1 MNGLSLKYNFDFKAS
16 DQPSTDGDLII
27 EGICIDSTTNANK
40 WAVPKEDLPFLIQ
53 SLLDSKIR
61 VDHSEKVL
69 DIVGTIPEARMQ
81 GDDKVWFK
89 GKIGDPAIKDRIKK
103 GYLDSVSMQ
112 VDSQNVTCSGCGQP
126 SRIDG
131 KLSHLCEGAH
141 EIVHNPVCRELSI
154 VASPAYKDAKFRIA
168 SGFASAMN
176 ASQNIN
182 SLANWKAKKYLQ
194 IKILGALVTA
204 QKLQET
210 EEKAKVT
217 AKIDLLQKI
226 GNLQTKLSHTKKLNA
241 NAVLAAAQKE
251 IEANTQF
258 INELN
263 RAFTKQP
270 QQESNGLFA
279 KSDCE
284 AQKDFEIAT
293 EIDIIEHGNQGMGS
307 LMNPIVFNEV
317 KNLQSPQK
325 PVKEES

>member
-1 MNGLSLKYNFDFKAS
+1 
-16 DQPSTDGDLII
+16 
-27 EGICIDSTTNANK
+27 
-40 WAVPKEDLPFLIQ
+40 
-53 SLLDSKIR
+53 
-61 VDHSEKVL
+61 
-69 DIVGTIPEARMQ
+69 
-81 GDDKVWFK
+81 
-89 GKIGDPAIKDRIKK
+89 
-103 GYLDSVSMQ
+103 
-112 VDSQNVTCSGCGQP
+112 
-126 SRIDG
+126 
-131 KLSHLCEGAH
+131 
-141 EIVHNPVCRELSI
+141 